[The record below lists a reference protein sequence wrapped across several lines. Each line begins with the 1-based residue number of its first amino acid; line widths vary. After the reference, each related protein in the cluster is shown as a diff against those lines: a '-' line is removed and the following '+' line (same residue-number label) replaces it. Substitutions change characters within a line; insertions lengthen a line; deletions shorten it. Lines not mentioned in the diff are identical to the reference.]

1 MQTFLDY
8 YEQEIQPQIAAI
20 DIFLKSEEPPYDA
33 DIVGEL
39 LEIPPL
45 EWQQMLKE
53 EMTER
58 QVKLDMIDGIRR
70 ELKKISFITRGIF
83 FQLMKRGGSSLCGM
97 FRRATE
103 LYLPEAYTAEVI
115 AYIFDLPIAPVRKAT
130 EELGQK
136 TFTDEMLPQVFSK
149 ISLAEIRFPF

>member
-20 DIFLKSEEPPYDA
+20 DIFLKSEEPPYDS

-39 LEIPPL
+39 LEIPPS
-45 EWQQMLKE
+45 EWQQLLQE
-53 EMTER
+53 EQIT
-58 QVKLDMIDGIRR
+58 
-70 ELKKISFITRGIF
+70 FITRRIF
-83 FQLMKRGGSSLCGM
+83 FQLMKRGNSPLCGM

-115 AYIFDLPIAPVRKAT
+115 AYIFCLPIEPVRKAA

-136 TFTDEMLPQVFSK
+136 TFTDEMLPQMFSK
-149 ISLAEIRFPF
+149 ISLSETRFPF

>member
-20 DIFLKSEEPPYDA
+20 DIFLKSEEPPYDM

-39 LEIPPL
+39 LEIPSE
-45 EWQQMLKE
+45 EWQALLQAE
-53 EMTER
+53 
-58 QVKLDMIDGIRR
+58 
-70 ELKKISFITRGIF
+70 KITFLTRGIF
-83 FQLMKRGGSSLCGM
+83 FQLMKRGSSPLCGM

-115 AYIFDLPIAPVRKAT
+115 AYIFDLPVEPVRKAAK
-130 EELGQK
+130 EMGQD
-136 TFTDEMLPQVFSK
+136 TFTDVELPQVFSK
-149 ISLAEIRFPF
+149 ISLAETRYLF

>member
-1 MQTFLDY
+1 MLTFLDY

-33 DIVGEL
+33 DIIGEL

-45 EWQQMLKE
+45 EWQQMLQE
-53 EMTER
+53 E
-58 QVKLDMIDGIRR
+58 
-70 ELKKISFITRGIF
+70 KISFITRGIF
-83 FQLMKRGGSSLCGM
+83 FQLMKRGNSPLCGM

-115 AYIFDLPIAPVRKAT
+115 AYIFDLPIEPVRKAV
-130 EELGQK
+130 EELGKK
-136 TFTDEMLPQVFSK
+136 TFTDAMLPQVFSK
-149 ISLAEIRFPF
+149 ISLAETRFPF

>member
-1 MQTFLDY
+1 MITFLDY

-20 DIFLKSEEPPYDA
+20 DIFLKSEEPPYDKE
-33 DIVGEL
+33 IVGEL
-39 LEIPPL
+39 LEIPPQ
-45 EWQQMLKE
+45 EWQNLLE
-53 EMTER
+53 EE
-58 QVKLDMIDGIRR
+58 
-70 ELKKISFITRGIF
+70 KISFITRGIF
-83 FQLMKRGGSSLCGM
+83 FQLMKRGGSPLCGM

>member
-20 DIFLKSEEPPYDA
+20 DVFLKSEEPPYDS

-45 EWQQMLKE
+45 EWRSLLQE
-53 EMTER
+53 E
-58 QVKLDMIDGIRR
+58 
-70 ELKKISFITRGIF
+70 KISFITRGIF
-83 FQLMKRGGSSLCGM
+83 FQLMKRGNSPLCGM

-115 AYIFDLPIAPVRKAT
+115 AYIFDLPIEPVRKAT

-136 TFTDEMLPQVFSK
+136 TFTDTMLPEVFSK
-149 ISLAEIRFPF
+149 ISLAEIQFPF

>member
-1 MQTFLDY
+1 MLTFLDY

-20 DIFLKSEEPPYDA
+20 DIFLKSEEPPYDKE
-33 DIVGEL
+33 IVGEL

-45 EWQQMLKE
+45 EWQNLLE
-53 EMTER
+53 EE
-58 QVKLDMIDGIRR
+58 
-70 ELKKISFITRGIF
+70 KISFITRGIF
-83 FQLMKRGGSSLCGM
+83 FQLMKRGNSPLCGM

-136 TFTDEMLPQVFSK
+136 TFTDDMLPQVFSK

>member
-20 DIFLKSEEPPYDA
+20 DIFLKSEESPYDS

-39 LEIPPL
+39 LEIPPS
-45 EWQQMLKE
+45 EWQQLLQE
-53 EMTER
+53 EQIT
-58 QVKLDMIDGIRR
+58 
-70 ELKKISFITRGIF
+70 FITRGIF
-83 FQLMKRGGSSLCGM
+83 FQLMKRGNSPLCGM

-115 AYIFDLPIAPVRKAT
+115 AYIFCLPIEPVRKAA

-149 ISLAEIRFPF
+149 ISLAETRFPF

>member
-20 DIFLKSEEPPYDA
+20 DIFLKSEEPPYDS

-39 LEIPPL
+39 LEMPPS
-45 EWQQMLKE
+45 EWQQLLQE
-53 EMTER
+53 EQIT
-58 QVKLDMIDGIRR
+58 
-70 ELKKISFITRGIF
+70 FITRGIF
-83 FQLMKRGGSSLCGM
+83 FQLMKRGNSPLCGM

-103 LYLPEAYTAEVI
+103 LYLPEAYTSEVI
-115 AYIFDLPIAPVRKAT
+115 AYIFCLPIEPVRKAA

-149 ISLAEIRFPF
+149 ISLSETRFPF

>member
-20 DIFLKSEEPPYDA
+20 DIFLKSEEPPYES

-39 LEIPPL
+39 LEIPPS
-45 EWQQMLKE
+45 EWQALLE
-53 EMTER
+53 EE
-58 QVKLDMIDGIRR
+58 
-70 ELKKISFITRGIF
+70 KISFITRGIF
-83 FQLMKRGGSSLCGM
+83 FQLMKRGNSPLCGM

-103 LYLPEAYTAEVI
+103 LYLPEAYTPEVI
-115 AYIFDLPIAPVRKAT
+115 AYIFDLPIEPVRKAAR
-130 EELGQK
+130 ELGRRS
-136 TFTDEMLPQVFSK
+136 FTEEMLPQVFSE

>member
-20 DIFLKSEEPPYDA
+20 DIFLKSEEPPYDS

-39 LEIPPL
+39 LEIPPS
-45 EWQQMLKE
+45 EWQQLLQE
-53 EMTER
+53 EQIT
-58 QVKLDMIDGIRR
+58 
-70 ELKKISFITRGIF
+70 FITRGIF
-83 FQLMKRGGSSLCGM
+83 FQLMKRGNSPLCGM

-115 AYIFDLPIAPVRKAT
+115 AYIFCLPIEPVRKAA

-136 TFTDEMLPQVFSK
+136 TFTDEMLPQMFSK
-149 ISLAEIRFPF
+149 ISISETRFPF